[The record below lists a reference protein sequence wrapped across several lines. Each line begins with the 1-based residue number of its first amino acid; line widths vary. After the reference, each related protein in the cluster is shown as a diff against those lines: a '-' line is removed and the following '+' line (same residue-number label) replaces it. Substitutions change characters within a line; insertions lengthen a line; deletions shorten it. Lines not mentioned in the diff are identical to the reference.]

1 VRLRDR
7 VALVTGGSQG
17 IGKAIVR
24 RLLEE
29 GARVAFCGRNIQH
42 LKAAAAE
49 LSGVGA
55 ECFPFQADVG
65 DQDQVEKLVS
75 ASLERFGR
83 IDILVNNA
91 GIYGPIGPAWE
102 NDPRH
107 WQETV
112 TINLVGAF
120 LLCRAVVPA
129 MIRAGRGKIINMS
142 GGGAATPFPRFSAYA
157 VSKAALVRFTETLAV
172 ELADHNIQVN
182 AVAPGFVAT
191 RLHEQTLEA
200 GQKAGA
206 EFLRKTREQ
215 LAQGGVD
222 PAIPAALVAFLA
234 SEKADRIT
242 GKFISSIWDNWADF
256 ESHLDEIAKTDLYTL
271 RRIVPADRGM
281 SWK

>member
-1 VRLRDR
+1 MILKDR

-24 RLLEE
+24 RFLEE
-29 GARVAFCGRNIQH
+29 GARVAFCSRNIGN
-42 LKAAAAE
+42 LTAAAAE
-49 LSGVGA
+49 LSGIGPALV
-55 ECFPFQADVG
+55 PVQADVT
-65 DQDQVEKLVS
+65 DHAQVEKLV
-75 ASLERFGR
+75 AATLERFSR

-112 TINLVGAF
+112 TVNLVGAF

-142 GGGAATPFPRFSAYA
+142 GGGAAAPFPRFTGYA
-157 VSKAALVRFTETLAV
+157 VSKAGLVRFTETLAV

-191 RLHEQTLEA
+191 RLHQQTLAA
-200 GQKAGA
+200 GEQAGA
-206 EFLRKTREQ
+206 EFLRKTQEQ

-222 PAIPAALVAFLA
+222 PAIPAALAAFLA

-242 GKFISSIWDNWADF
+242 GKFISSVWDNWAGF
-256 ESHLDEIAKTDLYTL
+256 ESHLEEIARTDLYTL
-271 RRIVPADRGM
+271 RRIVPSDRGLN
-281 SWK
+281 WK

>member
-1 VRLRDR
+1 MILKDR

-24 RLLEE
+24 RFLEE
-29 GARVAFCGRNIQH
+29 GASVAFCSRNIGN
-42 LKAAAAE
+42 LGASAGE
-49 LSGVGA
+49 LSGIGPALV
-55 ECFPFQADVG
+55 PLQADVT
-65 DQDQVEKLVS
+65 DHAQVEKLVA
-75 ASLERFGR
+75 ASLERFSR

-112 TINLVGAF
+112 TVNLVGAF

-129 MIRAGRGKIINMS
+129 MIQAGRGKIINIA
-142 GGGAATPFPRFSAYA
+142 GGGAAAPFPRFTAYA

-182 AVAPGFVAT
+182 AVASGFVAT
-191 RLHEQTLEA
+191 RLHQQTLEA
-200 GQKAGA
+200 GKRAGA
-206 EFLRKTREQ
+206 EFLRKTQEQ

-222 PAIPAALVAFLA
+222 PAIPAALAAFLA
-234 SEKADRIT
+234 SEKADRIS
-242 GKFISSIWDNWADF
+242 GKFISSVWDNWADF
-256 ESHLDEIAKTDLYTL
+256 AGHLDEIAKTDLYTL

-281 SWK
+281 NWK